1 MQLQVL
7 NAKQKQLF
15 KDVGIIKLKDFLPL
29 DYIQTIQNVFY
40 REFNEVGL
48 FKDGEWFLEN
58 ISMNDIKKIL
68 KKVKS
73 KSIVSNFLLEE
84 KTRQAICE
92 LLNEDEALSMSK
104 SAGILFT
111 LPNADEWEV
120 PSEAWHVDI
129 PRLPYE
135 GSLGVQVFSFIES
148 LEPHS
153 GGTLAIKG
161 SHNLFHTDKISSKK
175 LRNKLVKFLYFKK
188 LMSKEFK
195 DRSWFT
201 VNKGKVLGRDVE
213 LIELFGN
220 IGDIYLMDVSILHSV
235 APNPRSN
242 PRIMVAQRYL
252 SEQVRKHYT
261 NIKTN

>member
-1 MQLQVL
+1 MQVL
-7 NAKQKQLF
+7 NAEQKQLF

-29 DYIQTIQNVFY
+29 DYIQMIQNVFY
-40 REFNEVGL
+40 REFDEVGL
-48 FKDGEWFLEN
+48 FKNGEWFLEG
-58 ISMNDIKKIL
+58 ISMNDIKERIKKIKN
-68 KKVKS
+68 KK
-73 KSIVSNFLLEE
+73 IVSNFLLEE
-84 KTRQAICE
+84 KTRKVICE

-104 SAGILFT
+104 SADILFT
-111 LPNADEWEV
+111 LPNANKWEV
-120 PSEAWHVDI
+120 PSDAWHVDI

-135 GSLGVQVFSFIES
+135 GSLGIQVFSFIES

-161 SHNLFHTDKISSKK
+161 SHNLFHTDKLSSKK
-175 LRNKLVKFLYFKK
+175 LRNKLVKFPYFKN

-201 VNKGKVLGRDVE
+201 VNKGNVLGRDVE

-220 IGDIYLMDVSILHSV
+220 IGDIYIMDVRILHSV
-235 APNPRSN
+235 APNPRPN

-252 SEQVRKHYT
+252 SEQVRKHYNNT
-261 NIKTN
+261 

>member
-1 MQLQVL
+1 MQLKVL
-7 NAKQKQLF
+7 NEQQKQLF
-15 KDVGIIKLKDFLPL
+15 NDVGIIKLKDFLPL
-29 DYIQTIQNVFY
+29 DYVQMIQNVFY
-40 REFNEVGL
+40 SEFSAVGL
-48 FKDGEWFLEN
+48 FKNGEWFLES
-58 ISMNDIKKIL
+58 ISMKDIKKIL

-73 KSIVSNFLLEE
+73 KILFSKFLLEE
-84 KTRQAICE
+84 KTRQAISE
-92 LLNEDEALSMSK
+92 LLNEDKALSISK

-135 GSLGVQVFSFIES
+135 GSLGIQVFSFIES
-148 LEPHS
+148 VEPHS
-153 GGTLAIKG
+153 GATLAIKG
-161 SHNLFHTDKISSKK
+161 SHKLFRKDKLSSKK
-175 LRNKLVKFLYFKK
+175 LRNKLVKFPYFKK

-201 VNKGKVLGRDVE
+201 VNKGKILGRDVE

-220 IGDIYLMDVSILHSV
+220 IGDIYLMDVRLLHSV
-235 APNPRSN
+235 APNPNRN

-252 SEQVRKHYT
+252 SEKVSKHYT
-261 NIKTN
+261 NIKPN